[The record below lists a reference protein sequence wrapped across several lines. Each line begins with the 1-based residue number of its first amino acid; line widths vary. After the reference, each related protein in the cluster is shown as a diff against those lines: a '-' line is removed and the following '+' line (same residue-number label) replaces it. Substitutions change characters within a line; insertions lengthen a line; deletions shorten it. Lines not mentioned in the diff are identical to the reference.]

1 MTAIDDEFA
10 EQDAKLRARCEAVRR
25 LLAEARE
32 DTRRT
37 QRELDD
43 AAKAQRQTARVEP
56 PAAPE
61 NEAATTPAAEDA
73 AERLEDLRSRTKD
86 AGRRASGDGS
96 EYLRLTAEMADL
108 ERERLAS
115 APASEESSIAVAEER
130 ATSPGLRVLENAV
143 ALYRDI
149 AKIAWAPDAGDGVI
163 AGSVHL
169 DDAHCVK
176 RFRIDTTTKTPFEVA
191 EELGL
196 AAVALP
202 AVSCG
207 VFGYPLADAARIG
220 TRAAV
225 ASNIDHVE
233 FVLFSDDLYDIFA
246 TAAEDACGPP
256 GSNLGINY

>member
-96 EYLRLTAEMADL
+96 EYLRLTAEMADMRA
-108 ERERLAS
+108 EQEKASGLAQLR
-115 APASEESSIAVAEER
+115 ADVAAS
-130 ATSPGLRVLENAV
+130 NQ
-143 ALYRDI
+143 
-149 AKIAWAPDAGDGVI
+149 VI
-163 AGSVHL
+163 A
-169 DDAHCVK
+169 
-176 RFRIDTTTKTPFEVA
+176 PF
-191 EELGL
+191 
-196 AAVALP
+196 
-202 AVSCG
+202 VS
-207 VFGYPLADAARIG
+207 
-220 TRAAV
+220 
-225 ASNIDHVE
+225 
-233 FVLFSDDLYDIFA
+233 
-246 TAAEDACGPP
+246 
-256 GSNLGINY
+256 

>member
-1 MTAIDDEFA
+1 MTVTTIDEEFA

-43 AAKAQRQTARVEP
+43 AAKAQRQSAPQRAARVEP

-191 EELGL
+191 EELWGL
-196 AAVALP
+196 L
-202 AVSCG
+202 
-207 VFGYPLADAARIG
+207 DAG
-220 TRAAV
+220 K
-225 ASNIDHVE
+225 DM
-233 FVLFSDDLYDIFA
+233 Y
-246 TAAEDACGPP
+246 
-256 GSNLGINY
+256 

>member
-1 MTAIDDEFA
+1 MTTN
-10 EQDAKLRARCEAVRR
+10 LG
-25 LLAEARE
+25 
-32 DTRRT
+32 TRRQTTRALQGRAAAPGEAEEHEGT

-43 AAKAQRQTARVEP
+43 AAKARTQAARVEP

-149 AKIAWAPDAGDGVI
+149 AKIAWAPDAGDGII

-169 DDAHCVK
+169 DDAHWAAAH
-176 RFRIDTTTKTPFEVA
+176 RHDDETPLRSPRRRGAARRGRNACPVLRAFEA
-191 EELGL
+191 PAL
-196 AAVALP
+196 AAVRHGVRILP
-202 AVSCG
+202 A
-207 VFGYPLADAARIG
+207 DAG
-220 TRAAV
+220 QSNWRAGRAGR
-225 ASNIDHVE
+225 
-233 FVLFSDDLYDIFA
+233 
-246 TAAEDACGPP
+246 AERP
-256 GSNLGINY
+256 

>member
-1 MTAIDDEFA
+1 MTAATTIDDEFA
-10 EQDAKLRARCEAVRR
+10 EQDAKLRARCETVRR

-32 DTRRT
+32 DTRHT

-43 AAKAQRQTARVEP
+43 AAKAQRQSAPQRAARVEP
-56 PAAPE
+56 SAAPE

-149 AKIAWAPDAGDGVI
+149 AKIAWAPDAGDGII

-191 EELGL
+191 EELWGL
-196 AAVALP
+196 L
-202 AVSCG
+202 
-207 VFGYPLADAARIG
+207 DAG
-220 TRAAV
+220 K
-225 ASNIDHVE
+225 DM
-233 FVLFSDDLYDIFA
+233 Y
-246 TAAEDACGPP
+246 
-256 GSNLGINY
+256 

>member
-1 MTAIDDEFA
+1 MPTGPLKALKRSSGA
-10 EQDAKLRARCEAVRR
+10 SRSGTPQTSHRAPAGSALGSTTSAPAVSARR
-25 LLAEARE
+25 
-32 DTRRT
+32 
-37 QRELDD
+37 
-43 AAKAQRQTARVEP
+43 P
-56 PAAPE
+56 GS
-61 NEAATTPAAEDA
+61 AATTPAAEDA

-191 EELGL
+191 EELWGL
-196 AAVALP
+196 L
-202 AVSCG
+202 
-207 VFGYPLADAARIG
+207 DAG
-220 TRAAV
+220 K
-225 ASNIDHVE
+225 DM
-233 FVLFSDDLYDIFA
+233 Y
-246 TAAEDACGPP
+246 
-256 GSNLGINY
+256 

>member
-1 MTAIDDEFA
+1 MARPPRPPRPRRRPTA
-10 EQDAKLRARCEAVRR
+10 
-25 LLAEARE
+25 
-32 DTRRT
+32 
-37 QRELDD
+37 
-43 AAKAQRQTARVEP
+43 
-56 PAAPE
+56 
-61 NEAATTPAAEDA
+61 
-73 AERLEDLRSRTKD
+73 

-176 RFRIDTTTKTPFEVA
+176 RIRIDTTPKTPFEVA
-191 EELGL
+191 EELWGL
-196 AAVALP
+196 L
-202 AVSCG
+202 
-207 VFGYPLADAARIG
+207 DAG
-220 TRAAV
+220 K
-225 ASNIDHVE
+225 DM
-233 FVLFSDDLYDIFA
+233 Y
-246 TAAEDACGPP
+246 
-256 GSNLGINY
+256 

>member
-43 AAKAQRQTARVEP
+43 AAKAQRQSAPQRAARVEP

-191 EELGL
+191 EELWWL
-196 AAVALP
+196 L
-202 AVSCG
+202 
-207 VFGYPLADAARIG
+207 DAG
-220 TRAAV
+220 K
-225 ASNIDHVE
+225 DM
-233 FVLFSDDLYDIFA
+233 Y
-246 TAAEDACGPP
+246 
-256 GSNLGINY
+256 

>member
-1 MTAIDDEFA
+1 MTAIDDKFA

-43 AAKAQRQTARVEP
+43 AAKAQRQSAPQRAARVEP
-56 PAAPE
+56 PPAPE

-73 AERLEDLRSRTKD
+73 AERLEDLRSR
-86 AGRRASGDGS
+86 GGS

-191 EELGL
+191 EELWGL
-196 AAVALP
+196 L
-202 AVSCG
+202 
-207 VFGYPLADAARIG
+207 DAG
-220 TRAAV
+220 K
-225 ASNIDHVE
+225 DM
-233 FVLFSDDLYDIFA
+233 Y
-246 TAAEDACGPP
+246 
-256 GSNLGINY
+256 

>member
-43 AAKAQRQTARVEP
+43 AAKAQRQSAPQRAARVEP

-108 ERERLAS
+108 ERERLVS
-115 APASEESSIAVAEER
+115 APASEESSIAVAVQR
-130 ATSPGLRVLENAV
+130 
-143 ALYRDI
+143 
-149 AKIAWAPDAGDGVI
+149 DGVI

-191 EELGL
+191 EELWGL
-196 AAVALP
+196 L
-202 AVSCG
+202 
-207 VFGYPLADAARIG
+207 DAG
-220 TRAAV
+220 K
-225 ASNIDHVE
+225 DM
-233 FVLFSDDLYDIFA
+233 Y
-246 TAAEDACGPP
+246 
-256 GSNLGINY
+256 